1 MFAEKIMVT
10 HVITVQEHELVG
22 DVHTKMTHEKLRM
35 LPVVDAQGV
44 VKGLLSTFS
53 IMENIIPDYLISGD
67 LNQISYAPDLGI
79 LCKRYEE
86 IIRSPISDLVD
97 TSPLLVAKDE
107 SLLSVAAAIAS
118 HGKHEYALVV
128 DEDKKLLGVIS
139 AGDILNRLKQK
150 TSEVNDA

>member
-10 HVITVQEHELVG
+10 HVITAQEHELVG
-22 DVHTKMTHEKLRM
+22 DVHAKMTHEKLRM
-35 LPVVDAQGV
+35 LPVVDNDGV

-79 LCKRYEE
+79 LSKRYEE
-86 IIRSPISDLVD
+86 VIHKPICDLVD

-107 SLLSVAAAIAS
+107 SLLSVAAAIAA

-128 DEDKKLLGVIS
+128 DKHKKLLGVIS
-139 AGDILNRLKQK
+139 AGDILNRLEQK

>member
-10 HVITVQEHELVG
+10 HVITAQEHELVG

-35 LPVVDAQGV
+35 LPVVDDQGV

-86 IIRSPISDLVD
+86 IIRSPISNLVD

-128 DEDKKLLGVIS
+128 DEHKKLLGVIS

>member
-10 HVITVQEHELVG
+10 NVVTAQEHELVG
-22 DVHTKMTHEKLRM
+22 DVHAKMNREKLRM
-35 LPVVDAQGV
+35 LPILDKQGL

-86 IIRSPISDLVD
+86 VIKSPICNMVD

-128 DEDKKLLGVIS
+128 DENKKLLGVIS

>member
-10 HVITVQEHELVG
+10 NVITAQEHELVG
-22 DVHTKMTHEKLRM
+22 DVHAKMNREKLRM
-35 LPVVDAQGV
+35 LPVIDKQGL

-86 IIRSPISDLVD
+86 VIRSPISDMVD
-97 TSPLLVAKDE
+97 TSPLLVGKDE

-128 DEDKKLLGVIS
+128 DDNKKLLGVIS
-139 AGDILNRLKQK
+139 AGDILNRLKYK